1 MDPQD
6 EEIAQIQ
13 EERKA
18 KEAELAAM
26 AAISYD
32 QSLYAAP
39 DKFAGFET
47 SIAANEDEEE
57 QDAMEK
63 EVSRKLASYTAPKSV
78 LNDLP
83 RGEITDEQVRAST
96 MLCTCHDYSDCFVI
110 R

>member
-6 EEIAQIQ
+6 EEIARIQ

-32 QSLYAAP
+32 KSLYAAP

-57 QDAMEK
+57 QDAMER

-83 RGEITDEQVRAST
+83 RGEVTDEQVRASVHFANHKT
-96 MLCTCHDYSDCFVI
+96 VPHACHD
-110 R
+110 